1 MIEPTPLRQEPDEEK
16 RIMATAAPTPT
27 PSFPGLPDLTPPT
40 GGWIAFETPE
50 ERLALISPDGSRR
63 VPLIEEGAVES
74 FAWSPDGRWLA
85 FIRGGQLTLLSL
97 KDRIPNGSQ
106 AHLRWEVADG

>member
-1 MIEPTPLRQEPDEEK
+1 MRRAFRLFAL
-16 RIMATAAPTPT
+16 ATALLLLAACSCPA
-27 PSFPGLPDLTPPT
+27 TPPT
-40 GGWIAFETPE
+40 GSWIAFETPE

-63 VPLIEEGAVES
+63 VPLIEEGTVES